1 MTQTP
6 VQSQLYERDF
16 YLWVTDTVA
25 KLEAREFDKLDL
37 ENLIEEIDAL
47 GRRDRRELK
56 SRLRVLLSHL
66 LKRCYVPSPEDFRGW
81 ELTIREQRTELQD
94 LLEQSP
100 SLKQYLLDE
109 FDPVWECALSQ
120 VREDYPSIQFPDS
133 CPFPREIDP
142 LLSQRFWG
150 KEFQA

>member
-109 FDPVWECALSQ
+109 FDPVWGSALSQ

-142 LLSQRFWG
+142 LLSQRFWR
-150 KEFQA
+150 KEFQP

>member
-1 MTQTP
+1 MTQMP

-109 FDPVWECALSQ
+109 FDPVWESALSQ
-120 VREDYPSIQFPDS
+120 VREDYLSIQFPDS
-133 CPFPREIDP
+133 CPFPREIKP

>member
-109 FDPVWECALSQ
+109 FDPVWESALSH

-142 LLSQRFWG
+142 LLSQRFWR

>member
-109 FDPVWECALSQ
+109 FDPVWESALSQ
-120 VREDYPSIQFPDS
+120 VREDYLSIQFPDS
-133 CPFPREIDP
+133 CPFPSEIDP